1 MRLKLLTSNYPPTV
15 GGIST
20 HVEELSRHLGKE
32 HDMEV
37 VCFGTKEPE
46 SWENVETKFFSTELS
61 DRRLRPFKLLLNGFK
76 VWNQFRKEEID
87 ILHLHDTKSAYY
99 VFVARLLGLKTPV
112 VFTNHTSGFM
122 KVYRDA
128 SLYDKF
134 KLWMWGS
141 VADVGIAPSRDRA
154 KAFDKVT
161 SSECYYIPNGVDT
174 EKFKP
179 SQPNNEEN
187 IILTVSHLR
196 QIKGLDTLIDAL
208 AEIETEYKWLCVG
221 EGPYR
226 GGLEEKAERNEI
238 NVEFVGR
245 VNHDKVHNYYQRAD
259 IFCMPSKDEATSI
272 SALEA
277 LSSGLPIIASD
288 IEGLREIVD
297 NGVNGFTFELG
308 NSKALKESLEKIL
321 EGGELRKNISDNNRE
336 KALSEFS
343 WEKITQKTEEVYEK
357 IIKDRN

>member
-1 MRLKLLTSNYPPTV
+1 MKIKMLSSNYPPTV

-32 HDMEV
+32 HEV
-37 VCFGTKEPE
+37 EVICFGTEEPG
-46 SWENVETKFFSTELS
+46 SWSNVETKFFSTELS

-76 VWNQFRKEEID
+76 LWNQLRKEEID
-87 ILHLHDTKSAYY
+87 VLHLHDTKSAYY
-99 VFVARLLGLKTPV
+99 IFVARLLGLKTPV

-128 SLYDKF
+128 SFYDKF
-134 KLWMWGS
+134 KLWIWGS
-141 VADVGIAPSRDRA
+141 VADIGIAPSKDRA
-154 KAFDKVT
+154 EAFDKVT
-161 SSECYYIPNGVDT
+161 SSQCHYIPNGVDT

-179 SQPNNEEN
+179 SQSNNKEN

-196 QIKGLDTLIDAL
+196 RIKGLDTLIEAL
-208 AEIETEYKWLCVG
+208 AEIEIEYKWLCVG

-226 GGLEEKAERNEI
+226 GELKEKAERNDI

-245 VNHDKVHNYYQRAD
+245 VDHDKVHNYYQRAD

-277 LSSGLPIIASD
+277 LSSGLPIIASN
-288 IEGLREIVD
+288 IEGLREIVED
-297 NGVNGFTFELG
+297 GQNGFTFEVG
-308 NSKALKESLEKIL
+308 NSDALRESLENVL
-321 EGGELRKNISDNNRE
+321 EDKDLRRNISDNNRE

-343 WEKITQKTEEVYEK
+343 WGTIKEKTVEVYEN
-357 IIKDRN
+357 IDSD